1 MKTIADINKEIQAE
15 RERPALR
22 VAELQE
28 QQKANRKQLE
38 QVNEQYLMALASGAD
53 EAEIAILHEQ
63 LEAAEKA
70 VKLTDDAI
78 RALSK
83 GSPRVQALQAERI
96 TLLLELKKEAEQKA
110 TALFDKLKPHHETLK
125 EGLEEMRDLYKLADR
140 YISSIN
146 SGITEL
152 SKVQQEQL
160 GVQLYGSHRENLV
173 PKLMSD
179 LLIERGSTFRVF
191 DH

>member
-1 MKTIADINKEIQAE
+1 MKTIADINKEIQVE
-15 RERPALR
+15 RERAALK

-28 QQKANRKQLE
+28 QQKDNRNLLEKANER
-38 QVNEQYLMALASGAD
+38 YMSALATSAD
-53 EAEIAILHEQ
+53 DAEISSFHDEVESI
-63 LEAAEKA
+63 KRTIT
-70 VKLTDDAI
+70 LTDDTI
-78 RALSK
+78 RALS
-83 GSPRVQALQAERI
+83 GNNPRIQALQAERI

-125 EGLEEMRDLYKLADR
+125 KGLEEMRDLYKLVGR
-140 YISSIN
+140 YISSID
-146 SGITEL
+146 SGNKEL

-160 GVQLYGSHRENLV
+160 GVQPYSIYRENLV

-191 DH
+191 DS